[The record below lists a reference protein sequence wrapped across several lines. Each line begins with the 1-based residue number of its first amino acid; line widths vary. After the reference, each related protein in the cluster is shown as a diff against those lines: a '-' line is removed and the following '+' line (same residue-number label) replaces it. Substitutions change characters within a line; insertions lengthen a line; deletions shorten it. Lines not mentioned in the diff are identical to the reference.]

1 MEGNG
6 LIRPGKY
13 RMELV
18 ATLRKI
24 NENLWLIY
32 ADIDEPRQFEVDVE
46 IYKESKAL
54 FVDIYTRHGDYYLLK
69 LPTPRLDFNKSWIAF
84 SCFIGR
90 GQFIIFLIDRN
101 YYNKLLDSGE
111 EVSMQLLYAEEV
123 EE

>member
-32 ADIDEPRQFEVDVE
+32 ADIDEPRQFEVDV
-46 IYKESKAL
+46 YKENKAL

-69 LPTPRLDFNKSWIAF
+69 LPTPIDFNKSWIAF

-101 YYNKLLDSGE
+101 YYSKLLDSGE